1 MRGAGAAPRCE
12 ALITPAQGCLQPLPS
27 HRGHVGLL
35 SLSPAPSWGTG
46 PRQGGRWGSTWGPRR
61 IPNPQN
67 HRQHWHTKEIFIE
80 SEVAAVTGGQRAAP
94 RAPEQDGVHSTVAM
108 EAKLNT
114 AQPARGV
121 TLQLPSPL
129 FQTGK
134 DEPVSFPQ
142 EITARGSLEVRKWPP
157 VTAYLQLQQIG
168 GVTWGQIQPWQYTP
182 HKVSAKT
189 VILKK
194 KKKRYFSDSTVR
206 RWAQPPPHSRQP
218 QWLLE
223 GGQQWEAGAVGALV
237 PSHLQD
243 SKLEDS
249 HDGSA
254 NEAGDGHGDEPRHE
268 DVPEE
273 APVYCLPGAQ
283 PAH

>member
-1 MRGAGAAPRCE
+1 MAQGGGSGAAVVPGQGRDGHTAGHTHTHPPTPGVGLVRGAGAAPRCE

-46 PRQGGRWGSTWGPRR
+46 PRPGGRWGSTWGPHR

-67 HRQHWHTKEIFIE
+67 HRHHWHTKEIFIE

-134 DEPVSFPQ
+134 DQPLSFPQ

-194 KKKRYFSDSTVR
+194 KKKKI
-206 RWAQPPPHSRQP
+206 
-218 QWLLE
+218 
-223 GGQQWEAGAVGALV
+223 
-237 PSHLQD
+237 LQ
-243 SKLEDS
+243 
-249 HDGSA
+249 
-254 NEAGDGHGDEPRHE
+254 
-268 DVPEE
+268 
-273 APVYCLPGAQ
+273 
-283 PAH
+283 

>member
-1 MRGAGAAPRCE
+1 MA
-12 ALITPAQGCLQPLPS
+12 
-27 HRGHVGLL
+27 
-35 SLSPAPSWGTG
+35 PAPSWGTG
-46 PRQGGRWGSTWGPRR
+46 PRQGGLWGSTWGPHC

-67 HRQHWHTKEIFIE
+67 HRQHWHTKEIFIK
-80 SEVAAVTGGQRAAP
+80 SEVAAVTEGQRAAP

-121 TLQLPSPL
+121 PYNSPAL
-129 FQTGK
+129 CSRTGK
-134 DEPVSFPQ
+134 DNPLSFPQ
-142 EITARGSLEVRKWPP
+142 ESTATGASEVRKWPP

-168 GVTWGQIQPWQYTP
+168 GRGGAPGGRYSHGSTP
-182 HKVSAKT
+182 PTTLAPRQ
-189 VILKK
+189 LYLK
-194 KKKRYFSDSTVR
+194 KKKRYFSDSTMR

-249 HDGSA
+249 HDGST
-254 NEAGDGHGDEPRHE
+254 NEARDGHGDKPCHE
-268 DVPEE
+268 DVSEE

>member
-1 MRGAGAAPRCE
+1 MAQGGGSGAAVVPGQGRDGHTAGHTHTHPPTAGVGLVRGAGAAPRCE

-46 PRQGGRWGSTWGPRR
+46 PRQGGQWGSTWGPHR

-67 HRQHWHTKEIFIE
+67 HRQHWPTKEIFIE

-134 DEPVSFPQ
+134 DQPLSFPQ

-157 VTAYLQLQQIG
+157 VTAYLQLQQMG
-168 GVTWGQIQPWQYTP
+168 GGHLGADTAMAVHPPQSERQDSYI
-182 HKVSAKT
+182 
-189 VILKK
+189 KK
-194 KKKRYFSDSTVR
+194 KKKI
-206 RWAQPPPHSRQP
+206 
-218 QWLLE
+218 
-223 GGQQWEAGAVGALV
+223 
-237 PSHLQD
+237 LQ
-243 SKLEDS
+243 
-249 HDGSA
+249 
-254 NEAGDGHGDEPRHE
+254 
-268 DVPEE
+268 
-273 APVYCLPGAQ
+273 
-283 PAH
+283 